1 MYGIFQIQLML
12 QVSASLAFL
21 CMVCS
26 MFWQICFSVAEYKL
40 EGPETNTLK
49 SCNLS
54 YYVLI

>member
-1 MYGIFQIQLML
+1 
-12 QVSASLAFL
+12 
-21 CMVCS
+21 MVCS